1 LKTIFM
7 GTPEFA
13 IPSLE
18 VVAKNTDLKAIFTKE
33 DKVNARG
40 NKIIFSPVKQF
51 GIDNEI
57 EVIQPKKIK
66 DEKIIEKIK
75 EINPDLIV
83 VVAYGKILPKEI
95 IDIPKYGIIN
105 VHSSLL
111 PKYRG
116 ASPIH
121 SAILNGDT
129 KSGVSI
135 MYIEE
140 GLDSGDV
147 ILQESCDIL
156 ENDTLGTLHDKLKD
170 LGAIGL
176 EKALK
181 LIEAEK
187 VEATKQ
193 DESLATFVKPIT
205 KEQAKIDWNNTKE
218 VIFNQVRGLNP
229 FPAAHTFNEKDENI
243 KIYKTEKLDKEY
255 EGQNGQIVD
264 IINKKGPVVKVKNG
278 ALVLLEVKF
287 QGKKLQ
293 RGVDVINGRKMAI
306 GECLK

>member
-1 LKTIFM
+1 MKTIFM

-181 LIEAEK
+181 LIETGK